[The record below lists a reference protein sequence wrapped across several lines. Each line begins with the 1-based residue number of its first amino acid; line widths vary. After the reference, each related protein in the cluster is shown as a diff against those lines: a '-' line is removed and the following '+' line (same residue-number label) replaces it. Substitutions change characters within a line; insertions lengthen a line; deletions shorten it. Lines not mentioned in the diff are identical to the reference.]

1 MSKSS
6 IRQIEF
12 EEINFWVYNNFD
24 VLRDMLE
31 GKIFLKE
38 EIKVVVVSIKFK
50 FLVIL
55 IGE

>member
-12 EEINFWVYNNFD
+12 EEINFRVYNNFD

-55 IGE
+55 KGE

>member
-12 EEINFWVYNNFD
+12 EEINFRVYNNFD

-38 EIKVVVVSIKFK
+38 EIKVVVVSIMFK

>member
-1 MSKSS
+1 MLKSS

-12 EEINFWVYNNFD
+12 EEINFRVYNNFD

>member
-12 EEINFWVYNNFD
+12 EEINFRVYNNFD

-31 GKIFLKE
+31 GKIFLKK

>member
-12 EEINFWVYNNFD
+12 EEINFRVYNNFD

-31 GKIFLKE
+31 GKIFFKE